1 MSEQPYRSQ
10 PSTAFWS
17 RSVSR
22 DYDADVVGALVGPL
36 LRDGDVVVS
45 AGSCFASNVVP
56 WLEAA
61 NITYL
66 RTERPHPSF
75 ESLGENL
82 GYRNFS
88 AAYGNI
94 YTVRQM
100 LQLLKRAL
108 ELFTPVEDRWYVDG
122 NVVDPFRPGLRF
134 PASSD
139 AEFDILT
146 RQHLDATREAFRD
159 ATVLVLTLGLTEA
172 WMSSLDGAVYPG
184 APGTISGV
192 FDPERH
198 VFHNFTAAEVRD
210 DLRELIN
217 LVRVDNPTARIILT
231 VSPVPLVATATH
243 EHVLTASIYSKSVLR
258 VAAGEIAASLD
269 SVTYFPAYEII
280 TGPQAPFDF
289 MEPDRRNASQAG
301 IYAAMHSLLVNS
313 DISNLTLPEGR
324 VAVAAVVDRPLA
336 QVGALLSQSVVDAEC
351 DEVLEE
357 S

>member
-22 DYDADVVGALVGPL
+22 DYDPDTVGSTVGPL
-36 LRDGDVVVS
+36 LKDDDVVVS
-45 AGSCFASNVVP
+45 AGSCFASNIVP

-66 RTERPHPSF
+66 RTEIPHPVF

-94 YTVRQM
+94 YTARQM

-108 ELFTPVEDRWYVDG
+108 GSFKPQEDRWYVDG
-122 NVVDPFRPGLRF
+122 NVVDPFRPGLRY
-134 PASSD
+134 PAGSD
-139 AEFDILT
+139 LEFDLLT
-146 RQHLDATREAFRD
+146 TQHLDATRAAFRG

-172 WMSSLDGAVYPG
+172 WMSILDGAVYPG
-184 APGTISGV
+184 APGTISGT
-192 FDPERH
+192 FDPERYI
-198 VFHNFTAAEVRD
+198 FHNFTAEEVRE
-210 DLRELIN
+210 DLREFIE
-217 LVRVDNPTARIILT
+217 LVRIENPTVRVILT
-231 VSPVPLVATATH
+231 VSPVPLVATATS
-243 EHVLTASIYSKSVLR
+243 EHVLNASIYSKSVLR
-258 VAAGEIAASLD
+258 VAAGEIAGSTND
-269 SVTYFPAYEII
+269 VTYFPAYEII

-289 MEPDRRNASQAG
+289 MEDDRRNVAPAG
-301 IYAAMHSLLVNS
+301 IHAAMHSLLVNS
-313 DISNLTLPEGR
+313 DIADLSLPEGMPPQVAP
-324 VAVAAVVDRPLA
+324 VAVSAT
-336 QVGALLSQSVVDAEC
+336 QVGALFSRSVVNAEC
-351 DEVLEE
+351 DEVLAE

>member
-17 RSVSR
+17 RSISR
-22 DYDADVVGALVGPL
+22 DYDADVVGGLAGPL

-75 ESLGENL
+75 EGLGENL

-88 AAYGNI
+88 AGYGNI

-100 LQLLKRAL
+100 LQLVQRAL
-108 ELFTPVEDRWYVDG
+108 GLFTPAEDRWYVDG
-122 NVVDPFRPGLRF
+122 TVVDPFRPGLRF

-139 AEFDILT
+139 AEFGVLT
-146 RQHLDATREAFRD
+146 EQHLTATRRAFRG

-172 WMSSLDGAVYPG
+172 WLSSTDGAVYPG

-210 DLRELIN
+210 DLYALVD
-217 LVRVDNPTARIILT
+217 LVRVDNPAVRVILT
-231 VSPVPLVATATH
+231 VSPVPLVATATR
-243 EHVLTASIYSKSVLR
+243 EHVLTASTYSKSVLR
-258 VAAGEIAASLD
+258 VAAGEIAESMD
-269 SVTYFPAYEII
+269 RVSYFPAYEII

-289 MEPDRRNASQAG
+289 MEPDRRNVSQAG
-301 IYAAMHSLLVNS
+301 IYAAMHSLLANS
-313 DISNLTLPEGR
+313 DIANFTVPEGT
-324 VAVAAVVDRPLA
+324 APLA
-336 QVGALLSQSVVDAEC
+336 PTVRHSSVQIGAVLSKSVVDAEC
-351 DEVLEE
+351 DEVLAE

>member
-10 PSTAFWS
+10 PPTAFWS

-22 DYDADVVGALVGPL
+22 DFDPDAVGSTVGPL

-45 AGSCFASNVVP
+45 AGSCFASNIVP

-61 NITYL
+61 KITYL
-66 RTERPHPSF
+66 RTEAPHPIF

-100 LQLLKRAL
+100 LQLLRRAL
-108 ELFTPVEDRWYVDG
+108 GLFKPTEDRWYVNC
-122 NVVDPFRPGLRF
+122 NVIDPFRPGLRY

-139 AEFDILT
+139 AEFDLLT
-146 RQHLDATREAFRD
+146 AQHLKATRTAFYS

-172 WMSSLDGAVYPG
+172 WMSARDGSVYPG
-184 APGTISGV
+184 APGTISGT

-198 VFHNFTAAEVRD
+198 IFHNFTAEEVRE
-210 DLRELIN
+210 DLREFIK
-217 LVRVDNPTARIILT
+217 LVRIVNPAVRVILT
-231 VSPVPLVATATH
+231 VSPVPLVATATD
-243 EHVLTASIYSKSVLR
+243 EHVLNASTYSKSVLR
-258 VAAGEIAASLD
+258 VAAGEISR
-269 SVTYFPAYEII
+269 SVGGVTYFPAYEII

-289 MEPDRRNASQAG
+289 MEDDRRNVSPAG
-301 IYAAMHSLLVNS
+301 IRAAMHSLLANS
-313 DISNLTLPEGR
+313 DIADLSLPEGMSPQ
-324 VAVAAVVDRPLA
+324 VVPVRASPPPP
-336 QVGALLSQSVVDAEC
+336 GALLSQRVVDAEC
-351 DEVLEE
+351 DELLAE